1 MAKSGSKRS
10 SKASSS
16 TAKGRKAA
24 GSKATAA
31 KATAGR
37 AKVAKRPATS
47 KKAAAAPKAGAP
59 RVGRGRG
66 RNKFGLVESLHKVL
80 KGKIFS
86 VSDAAV
92 AVKKAGYKTDAVNFR
107 VMVNQAFIK
116 YTNLFKRVSHGKY
129 TGL

>member
-10 SKASSS
+10 SKASPS

-31 KATAGR
+31 KA
-37 AKVAKRPATS
+37 KVAKRPAAS
-47 KKAAAAPKAGAP
+47 KKAAAPKPGAP

-80 KGKIFS
+80 KGKIYS